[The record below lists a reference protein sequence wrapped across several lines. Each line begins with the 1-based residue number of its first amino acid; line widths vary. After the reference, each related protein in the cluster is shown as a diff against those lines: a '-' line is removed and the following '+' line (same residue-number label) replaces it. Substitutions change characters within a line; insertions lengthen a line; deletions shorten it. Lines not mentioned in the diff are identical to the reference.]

1 MAYWVGLTGGIGSG
15 KSQVAAAFA
24 DAGVP
29 VIDADVISR
38 GLTADNGK
46 ALPEIRKQFG
56 AGVFDQEGRLNRAQL
71 RDLVFRRPEAKQ
83 QLEALMFPL
92 ILSEIKTQQQKYA
105 QAVYGVIDIPLL
117 IERPEFMALISRV
130 AVVDTSE
137 QNQIDRVRRR
147 SSLEDTEIR
156 RIMASQASRKERLLV
171 ADDVLPN
178 NGTVQALVDKVGRL
192 HRYYQAR
199 FLYLSRVNP

>member
-38 GLTADNGK
+38 SLTADNGK
-46 ALPEIRKQFG
+46 ALPEIRTQFG
-56 AGVFDQEGRLNRAQL
+56 DDIFDQDGRLNRAQL

-92 ILSEIKTQQQKYA
+92 ILSEIKQQQQKYS

-117 IERPEFMALISRV
+117 IEQPEFMVLANRIL
-130 AVVDTSE
+130 VVDTLE
-137 QNQIDRVRRR
+137 QNQIERVRRR
-147 SSLEDTEIR
+147 SHLEDAEIR
-156 RIMASQASRKERLLV
+156 RIMASQASRKEKLLV

-178 NGTVQALVDKVGRL
+178 NGTIQELTGKVDRL
-192 HRYYQAR
+192 HCYYQAR
-199 FLYLSRVNP
+199 FLYLSRVNL

>member
-38 GLTADNGK
+38 ALTAKNGK

-56 AGVFDQEGRLNRAQL
+56 DGIFDQDGRLNRAQL

-92 ILSEIKTQQQKYA
+92 ILSEIKQQQQKYS

-117 IERPEFMALISRV
+117 IEKPEFVVLANRIL
-130 AVVDTSE
+130 VVDTLE
-137 QNQIDRVRRR
+137 QNQIERVRRR
-147 SSLEDTEIR
+147 SHLEDAEIR
-156 RIMASQASRKERLLV
+156 RIMASQASRKEKLLV
-171 ADDVLPN
+171 ADDVLSN
-178 NGTVQALVDKVGRL
+178 NGTIQELVGKVSRL
-192 HRYYQAR
+192 HRYYQAQ
-199 FLYLSRVNP
+199 FLYLSRVNL